1 MTDDIDFTQA
11 LESYLDQH
19 DYNLPEVGDIRKGV
33 IVNISDDGIIVDLGV
48 KRDGFVPPADIA
60 KLSEKERASLAVDQ
74 EVPVYIVGINNSEN
88 LSVSIHR
95 AMLDKDWIKAQ
106 ELVESGEITEGE
118 IVGYNRGGALVD
130 FGSLRG
136 FIPLSQLGDFR
147 PGMKDREKQRLLS
160 KLRGEMLPLKV
171 VEVDRHRRRLV
182 LSHRDAQQEWLTAQ
196 RAERFKVLEAGQTLH
211 GRVSSLRD
219 FGAFVDIGDGI
230 EGLVHV
236 SELAWYRIDHPRE
249 VTKVGE
255 EMDVYVLSVD
265 ADKQRISLSRK
276 HLLADPWTQINEKY
290 QIGQLV
296 EGTITR
302 LVNYGVFVALEPG
315 IEGLLHTSKLARNDV
330 TDPAE
335 VVSVGERHLLRVISI
350 DPERQRIG
358 LSLKA
363 VTQQEQIEWMMRQP
377 TAPAVAPQAKVT
389 EATEAEVNTELED
402 AETTASAEPTVE
414 IAPEVEVEPEAEAD
428 VAEVLA
434 EESAEVV
441 VAEDPITEEVLP
453 EVATETEEEEVV
465 VAQEEVAEI
474 AEEAED
480 VAAESTEET
489 EEDKDTANVSDN

>member
-60 KLSEKERASLAVDQ
+60 KLSDKERASLAVDQ
-74 EVPVYIVGINNSEN
+74 EVPVYIVGITNAEN

-265 ADKQRISLSRK
+265 AEKQRISLSRK

-330 TDPAE
+330 SDPAE
-335 VVSVGERHLLRVISI
+335 VVAVGERHLLRVISI

-377 TAPAVAPQAKVT
+377 VTPAVAPQAKVT
-389 EATEAEVNTELED
+389 EATEAEVETTESDPEPEVAMEADVEITPTTEPTNEPTAETAPELE
-402 AETTASAEPTVE
+402 A
-414 IAPEVEVEPEAEAD
+414 EPEAE
-428 VAEVLA
+428 VAVA
-434 EESAEVV
+434 EESV
-441 VAEDPITEEVLP
+441 TEEVLP
-453 EVATETEEEEVV
+453 ELATETEEEVV
-465 VAQEEVAEI
+465 VVEVAET
-474 AEEAED
+474 AEEVEE
-480 VAAESTEET
+480 VAAESTEEA
-489 EEDKDTANVSDN
+489 EEDEDTANVSDN